1 MGSRTSIAQA
11 AQAIVADTLTAMG
24 LDLVDVEYV
33 REGKTWYLR
42 FFIDKR
48 GGVTLDDCA
57 NASRTIDPLLD
68 TGLEIMDSY
77 CLEVS
82 SPGLERPL
90 RKPSDFERYMGEPV
104 EVTLYRARNGTKRFE
119 GSLTG
124 FNDEGT
130 VTLLLVSGEQSAFL
144 KEEIARVRRAVRF

>member
-104 EVTLYRARNGTKRFE
+104 EVTLYQARNGTKRFE

>member
-104 EVTLYRARNGTKRFE
+104 EVTLYRARNGTKHFE

-130 VTLLLVSGEQSAFL
+130 VTLLLESGEQSAFL

>member
-119 GSLTG
+119 GNLTG

-130 VTLLLVSGEQSAFL
+130 VTLLLVPGEQSVFL